1 MPDIWSG
8 IGTEI
13 AQSSHGEWLYKVG
26 GQIRGPLPMQALAQ
40 KLVRGEIGLDTQVA
54 REDGDFHPVARV
66 AAFAQHVTEAKKQ
79 AGKRHAARTRK
90 IILLSTVPA
99 LIVIAVAGWFIWSEL
114 ARRRVDADRV
124 RKAAEEALLQ
134 QRKKAEALPD
144 MGLVAL
150 VSLGNEDSVKIH
162 QTPSAPKRPAATPGK
177 KTPAATAAKP
187 EADEMVQTCKLSQGD
202 ILGTLKRSLSLIN
215 VCVEDE
221 RSRDTQNLLPP
232 TLELDFVVQTSGRVT
247 DFALTDRH
255 YRKGPLA
262 NCLTKAFNT
271 IQFPATN
278 GANCPVTIPIKI
290 GK

>member
-13 AQSSHGEWLYKVG
+13 AQSGHGEWLYKVG

-54 REDGDFHPVARV
+54 REGSEFHPVARV

-90 IILLSTVPA
+90 IILASTVPA
-99 LIVIAVAGWFIWSEL
+99 LIVIAVAGWFIWTDL
-114 ARRRVDADRV
+114 GRRKADAEHA
-124 RKAAEEALLQ
+124 RKAAEEAILQ

-162 QTPSAPKRPAATPGK
+162 QTPSKRGTPTPGK
-177 KTPAATAAKP
+177 KTPATTASRP
-187 EADEMVQTCKLSQGD
+187 EPEEMVE
-202 ILGTLKRSLSLIN
+202 I
-215 VCVEDE
+215 
-221 RSRDTQNLLPP
+221 
-232 TLELDFVVQTSGRVT
+232 GRAHV
-247 DFALTDRH
+247 
-255 YRKGPLA
+255 
-262 NCLTKAFNT
+262 
-271 IQFPATN
+271 
-278 GANCPVTIPIKI
+278 
-290 GK
+290 

>member
-13 AQSSHGEWLYKVG
+13 AQSGHGEWLYKVG

-54 REDGDFHPVARV
+54 REGGDFHPVARV

-79 AGKRHAARTRK
+79 ASKRHAARTRK
-90 IILLSTVPA
+90 IVLASTVPA
-99 LIVIAVAGWFIWSEL
+99 VLVIAVAGWFIVSEL
-114 ARRRVDADRV
+114 GRRKADADHA
-124 RKAAEEALLQ
+124 RKAAEEAILL

-162 QTPSAPKRPAATPGK
+162 QTPPPPKKTTPTPGK
-177 KTPAATAAKP
+177 KTPAAARVDT
-187 EADEMVQTCKLSQGD
+187 EEMVQTCKLSQGD
-202 ILGTLKRSLSLIN
+202 ILVTLKRSLALIN

-221 RSRDTQNLLPP
+221 RSRDTQNLLPS

-262 NCLTKAFNT
+262 NCLTKAFNA
-271 IQFPATN
+271 IQFPPSG